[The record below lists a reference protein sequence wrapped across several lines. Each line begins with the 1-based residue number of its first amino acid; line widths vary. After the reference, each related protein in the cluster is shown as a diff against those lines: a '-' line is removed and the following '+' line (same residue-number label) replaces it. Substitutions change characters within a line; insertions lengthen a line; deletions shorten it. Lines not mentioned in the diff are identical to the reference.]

1 MHAFFSESLENFATL
16 CYDLRLIILCTVLQE
31 NERMFH
37 GVSLRYEGK
46 WTKYM
51 EGKWKTRE
59 LTDLK
64 SGAEVG
70 MSKNRF
76 HRSFFCGTVSLA
88 NQTF

>member
-16 CYDLRLIILCTVLQE
+16 CCDLRLIILCTVLQE
-31 NERMFH
+31 NEIMFH

-64 SGAEVG
+64 GQCQEKSCSAEALG
-70 MSKNRF
+70 R
-76 HRSFFCGTVSLA
+76 RIGP
-88 NQTF
+88 